1 MTQIS
6 ERLLVQAHLDAKQPK
21 PLTAEQEAW
30 YRAAIAAELK
40 AQDAVLVAHFYCDP
54 IIQALAEETGG
65 CVSDSLEMA
74 RFGNA
79 HPAKTVV
86 VAGGQVHGRDR
97 QDPQPRKKRVLM
109 PTLEA
114 TCSLDLGCPVDEFSA
129 FCDQHPERTV
139 VVYANTSAAVK
150 ARADWVVT
158 SSCALEI
165 VESLMDNGETIIWG
179 PDKHLGTYIQRKTGA
194 DMLLW
199 DGACIV
205 HEEFKS
211 KQLEDM
217 KALYPDAAILVHP
230 ESPTS
235 VIELADAVG
244 STSQLIAAAQT
255 LPNKTLIVATDR
267 GIFYKMQQL
276 CPDKVFIEAP
286 TAGNGAAC
294 RSCAHCPWM
303 AMNTLERTLKSLQE
317 GANEIFVDPALIPP
331 GDSPAQ
337 AHARLHSG
345 GADEAGGQCLIEGER
360 LDRSHALR
368 GNVARDAPRPKKSRT
383 RSVRRGVPTQ
393 SVGTIKDERSYLVF
407 LGIRTNCVS
416 E

>member
-1 MTQIS
+1 MTHIS

-21 PLTAEQEAW
+21 ILSADEEAE
-30 YRAAIAAELK
+30 YRRLIAAELK
-40 AQDAVLVAHFYCDP
+40 AQDAVLVAHYYCDP
-54 IIQALAEETGG
+54 VIQALAEETGG
-65 CVSDSLEMA
+65 RVSDSLEMA
-74 RFGNA
+74 RFGKN
-79 HPAKTVV
+79 HPAKTVL
-86 VAGGQVHGRDR
+86 VAGVRFMGETAKILT
-97 QDPQPRKKRVLM
+97 PEKRILM

-114 TCSLDLGCPVDEFSA
+114 TCSLDLGCPVDEFAA

-165 VESLMDNGETIIWG
+165 VESLMDNGEKIIWA
-179 PDKHLGTYIQRKTGA
+179 PDKHLGRYIQRETGA

-211 KQLEDM
+211 RQLEDM

-230 ESPTS
+230 ESPES
-235 VIELADAVG
+235 VIDLADAVG
-244 STSQLIAAAQT
+244 STSRLIKAAQT
-255 LPNKTLIVATDR
+255 LPNTTFIVATDR

-303 AMNTLERTLKSLQE
+303 AMNTLARTLQCLRE
-317 GANEIFVDPALIPP
+317 GTNEIFVDPAVIPHAVRP
-331 GDSPAQ
+331 LQRMLDFTQ
-337 AHARLHSG
+337 ATRMKSSG
-345 GADEAGGQCLIEGER
+345 NA
-360 LDRSHALR
+360 
-368 GNVARDAPRPKKSRT
+368 
-383 RSVRRGVPTQ
+383 
-393 SVGTIKDERSYLVF
+393 
-407 LGIRTNCVS
+407 
-416 E
+416 

>member
-1 MTQIS
+1 MGET
-6 ERLLVQAHLDAKQPK
+6 AKI
-21 PLTAEQEAW
+21 LTPE
-30 YRAAIAAELK
+30 
-40 AQDAVLVAHFYCDP
+40 
-54 IIQALAEETGG
+54 
-65 CVSDSLEMA
+65 
-74 RFGNA
+74 
-79 HPAKTVV
+79 
-86 VAGGQVHGRDR
+86 
-97 QDPQPRKKRVLM
+97 KRVLM

-114 TCSLDLGCPVDEFSA
+114 TCSLDLGCGVDEFTA

-165 VESLMDNGETIIWG
+165 VESLMDNGEKIIWA
-179 PDKHLGTYIQRKTGA
+179 PDKHLGRYIQRETGA

-211 KQLEDM
+211 RQLEDM

-230 ESPTS
+230 ESPES
-235 VIELADAVG
+235 VIDLADAVG
-244 STSQLIAAAQT
+244 STSQLIKAAQT
-255 LPNKTLIVATDR
+255 LPNTTFIVATDR

-303 AMNTLERTLKSLQE
+303 AMNTLARTLQCLRE
-317 GANEIFVDPALIPP
+317 GTNEIFVDPAIIPHAVRP
-331 GDSPAQ
+331 LQRMLDFTQ
-337 AHARLHSG
+337 AARLKLSG
-345 GADEAGGQCLIEGER
+345 NA
-360 LDRSHALR
+360 
-368 GNVARDAPRPKKSRT
+368 
-383 RSVRRGVPTQ
+383 
-393 SVGTIKDERSYLVF
+393 
-407 LGIRTNCVS
+407 
-416 E
+416 